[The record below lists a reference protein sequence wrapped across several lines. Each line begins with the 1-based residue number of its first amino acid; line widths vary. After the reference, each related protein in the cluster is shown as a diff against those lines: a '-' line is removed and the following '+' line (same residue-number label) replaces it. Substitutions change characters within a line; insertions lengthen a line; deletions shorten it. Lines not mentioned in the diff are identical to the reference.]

1 MENENIMNYELKN
14 KGFSLTEV
22 LMAIGIFSVAMIFIA
37 GAFPVAIHFTTIASE
52 QTIAAVVADEAF
64 AKIRLYGVN
73 PLDPNMQSG
82 RTIQVP
88 FENVKVTDINP
99 NEFAYPSDP
108 AVDIS
113 QKQYYWSAI
122 CRRVGNIGSRDVQVT
137 VFVSRKIGTGTTYYV
152 RDDYAN
158 WTNWPGLVTVDY
170 PAAVPVG
177 VQAGGVNDE
186 IVITDLDL
194 PIDPH
199 EETFVNDGYTIVED
213 STGQVY
219 RVLQRYGAPAGTVQL
234 DKVWNA
240 NGTYPLTTYVW
251 VIPPPAT
258 GGRYPCVG
266 VFQKVIR
273 F

>member
-1 MENENIMNYELKN
+1 MNYKLKN
-14 KGFSLTEV
+14 NGFSLTEV

-37 GAFPVAIHFTTIASE
+37 GAFPVAIYFTTVAGE

-73 PLDPNMQSG
+73 PFDPNMQSG
-82 RTIQVP
+82 HQVP
-88 FENVKVTDINP
+88 FVNVKAADIDP

-122 CRRVGNIGSRDVQVT
+122 CRRVGDIGSRDVQVT
-137 VFVSRKIGTGTTYYV
+137 VFISRKIGAGTEYYV
-152 RDDYAN
+152 REP
-158 WTNWPGLVTVDY
+158 WPVTPGIAPQQVRY
-170 PAAVPVG
+170 PAAVPVW
-177 VQAGGVNDE
+177 VQAYSKDE
-186 IVITDLDL
+186 IVINDIGASGDM
-194 PIDPH
+194 ID
-199 EETFVNDGYTIVED
+199 ELAFLNDGYTIVED
-213 STGQVY
+213 LTGQVY
-219 RVLQRYGAPAGTVQL
+219 RVLQRHGVPADTVQL
-234 DKVWNA
+234 DKNWNA
-240 NGTYPLTTYVW
+240 AFPTNPGYVW
-251 VIPPPAT
+251 VIPPPVG